1 MALIPKGEFDDKINQ
16 FIERVIVDPARF
28 DEVLKAVQTV
38 WEQRQVRV
46 QDEGELRDKKREE
59 LEAQMRV
66 IVDKMRLVSSPTAI
80 KYMEEDLTK
89 IEQQINDLDA
99 RKGELETQGGVDMPT
114 ILKYIEY
121 FVEHLKEL
129 LIDHCNPILR
139 ARYFGVLFDKMPSY
153 AEIDCG
159 TPENEKVP
167 EVNELFKLVL
177 SGTSSLV
184 RARGLEPP
192 RPCEH

>member
-1 MALIPKGEFDDKINQ
+1 MESSFLSLASLLALIPKGEFDDKINQ

-46 QDEGELRDKKREE
+46 QDEGELHDKKRGE

-114 ILKYIEY
+114 ILKYIE
-121 FVEHLKEL
+121 
-129 LIDHCNPILR
+129 
-139 ARYFGVLFDKMPSY
+139 
-153 AEIDCG
+153 
-159 TPENEKVP
+159 
-167 EVNELFKLVL
+167 
-177 SGTSSLV
+177 
-184 RARGLEPP
+184 
-192 RPCEH
+192 

>member
-1 MALIPKGEFDDKINQ
+1 M
-16 FIERVIVDPARF
+16 
-28 DEVLKAVQTV
+28 
-38 WEQRQVRV
+38 RV

-80 KYMEEDLTK
+80 RYMEEDLTK

-121 FVEHLKEL
+121 FVEH
-129 LIDHCNPILR
+129 P
-139 ARYFGVLFDKMPSY
+139 KMKKFQRS
-153 AEIDCG
+153 
-159 TPENEKVP
+159 TS
-167 EVNELFKLVL
+167 F
-177 SGTSSLV
+177 SSLYCLE
-184 RARGLEPP
+184 RLHWCARKDLNLHAL
-192 RPCEH
+192 RH